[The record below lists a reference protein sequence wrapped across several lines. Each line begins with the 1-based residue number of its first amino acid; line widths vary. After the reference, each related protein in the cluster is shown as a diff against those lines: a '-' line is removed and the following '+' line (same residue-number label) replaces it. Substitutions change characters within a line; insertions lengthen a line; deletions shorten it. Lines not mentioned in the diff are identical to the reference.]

1 MIRDADAM
9 SLVIKTQAI
18 RNGKVISEEESS
30 QLSQLRSAKA
40 MIVESL
46 RIKKAQEEIG
56 MSHEMLDRL
65 IGQEEQE
72 NEHHNQEE
80 INNFYDE
87 ESQLGSEELDKWES
101 EEFEDETEST
111 EDDVSVKI
119 EEINER
125 LKSILGD

>member
-1 MIRDADAM
+1 
-9 SLVIKTQAI
+9 
-18 RNGKVISEEESS
+18 
-30 QLSQLRSAKA
+30 

-87 ESQLGSEELDKWES
+87 ESQLGSEELDKWEA

-111 EDDVSVKI
+111 KDDVSVKI